1 MAREGEG
8 KTALVTGAS
17 AGIGQAFAELLAS
30 RGYDLVLTARRRDRL
45 EALAK
50 TLSNQHGVRVEII
63 ADDLADPAAPSRI
76 AAELKARKLHVDVLI
91 NNAGYGVP
99 GLYMKS
105 SWSDH
110 ARFIQ
115 IMVTAVAEL
124 CYLLLPAM
132 QERRWGRIINVASVA
147 GMVPSPAGHT
157 MYGASKAFLIRFSE
171 SLNAE
176 GQASGVNA
184 TALCP
189 GFTHTEFH
197 DVLGTREQMN
207 QLPGY
212 LWLNAQDVVLEGY
225 NAVMNGEPVK
235 VNGWI
240 YRRLIWLAGTLPNWA
255 VRAVSGRAGRT
266 YRKT

>member
-1 MAREGEG
+1 MAREGQG

-17 AGIGQAFAELLAS
+17 AGIGQAFAELLAW
-30 RGYDLVLTARRRDRL
+30 RGYDVVITARRRDRL

-50 TLSNQHGVRVEII
+50 TLADRHRVRVEII
-63 ADDLADPAAPSRI
+63 VDDLADPAAPARI
-76 AAELKARKLHVDVLI
+76 VAELKARQLHVDVLI

-99 GLYMKS
+99 GQYLKS
-105 SWSDH
+105 PWSDH

-124 CYLLLPAM
+124 SYLLLPGM

-171 SLNAE
+171 ALNAE
-176 GQASGVNA
+176 GQAYGINA

-189 GFTHTEFH
+189 GFTYTEFH

-207 QLPGY
+207 NLPGY
-212 LWLNAQDVVLEGY
+212 LWLKADDVVLEGY
-225 NAVMNGEPVK
+225 NAVMN
-235 VNGWI
+235 
-240 YRRLIWLAGTLPNWA
+240 
-255 VRAVSGRAGRT
+255 
-266 YRKT
+266 